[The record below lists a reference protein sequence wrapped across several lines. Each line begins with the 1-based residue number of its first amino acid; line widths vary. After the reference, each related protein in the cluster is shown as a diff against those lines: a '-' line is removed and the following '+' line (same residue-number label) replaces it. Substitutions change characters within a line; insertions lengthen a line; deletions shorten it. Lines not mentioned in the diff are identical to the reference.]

1 GTVLP
6 PGAGTVPPS
15 GTGTGPSPGTVP
27 PVRTGTVPPIGT
39 AAGVGTGTGDRPE
52 PVPKRSLSDKDL
64 KALLPI
70 ARKAAA
76 EAEGRVTR
84 DVLRAGF
91 KDEGVGINNK
101 ALGQVL
107 AALKDAE
114 SKPPPARR

>member
-1 GTVLP
+1 M
-6 PGAGTVPPS
+6 
-15 GTGTGPSPGTVP
+15 GTGS
-27 PVRTGTVPPIGT
+27 R
-39 AAGVGTGTGDRPE
+39 DRPE

-84 DVLRAGF
+84 DVLRAGL

-101 ALGQVL
+101 ALGELL
-107 AALKDAE
+107 AAVKEAE